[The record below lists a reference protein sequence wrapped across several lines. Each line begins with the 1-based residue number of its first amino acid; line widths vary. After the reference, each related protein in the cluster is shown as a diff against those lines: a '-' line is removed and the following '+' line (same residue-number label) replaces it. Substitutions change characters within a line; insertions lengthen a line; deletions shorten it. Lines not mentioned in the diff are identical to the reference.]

1 LCAMEDLS
9 TWLSAEM
16 SMSEGL
22 DTVQTTPCKSER
34 NGTTPPPP
42 HSTSTPT
49 TVADKTA
56 ADSLEPKASPATD
69 LSKAPLL
76 DSQDPWQDAKNLNKA
91 QMVKH
96 DCSISEEERD
106 KLLAAISDTE
116 HVLKKKE
123 EVEGQPKAKVADPR
137 GRPVAR
143 PLASYAAML
152 KAQSEPNVSLPRKPA
167 TKKDLGENK
176 TAITEDLAD
185 EVCKNPQD
193 PEAEQP
199 DQQDKDA
206 EPKKAKAA
214 PKVKPN
220 AKKAAK
226 APQPHP
232 EADPEEASEE
242 VEGCKKAKAA
252 PKVKPNPKKAAKAP
266 QPHPEADPEEA
277 SEEVEGCKKARMGNI
292 QIMRTNFM
300 RQFKADTVDPNHEHH
315 NKDKHA
321 IQKLAGEAWIAS
333 EVRRKALESYTP
345 QELKRRR
352 FM

>member
-242 VEGCKKAKAA
+242 VEGCKKA
-252 PKVKPNPKKAAKAP
+252 
-266 QPHPEADPEEA
+266 
-277 SEEVEGCKKARMGNI
+277 RMGNI